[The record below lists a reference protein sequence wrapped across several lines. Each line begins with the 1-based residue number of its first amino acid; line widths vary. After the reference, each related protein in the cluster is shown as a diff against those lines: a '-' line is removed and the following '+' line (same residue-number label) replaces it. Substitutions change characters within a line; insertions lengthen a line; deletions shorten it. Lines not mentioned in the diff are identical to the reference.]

1 MQNDD
6 VREHLRKFFDAVDKL
21 AEMEV
26 EINADLL
33 AILLL
38 YSLPS
43 TFDNFCRA
51 IESRDEL
58 PSPETLRVKIIEESD
73 ARKHDTQGDISNTM
87 VANKHNGKPSRTHK
101 KKSGFPVKDSSNTV
115 KLKCYRCKKIGHKGS
130 ECQQNREKTEQNA
143 QSAEHHLFYG
153 VPDAVNGDKDSL
165 EPTQTSYANQDIT

>member
-1 MQNDD
+1 MQKDDD

-43 TFDNFCRA
+43 AFDNFRCA
-51 IESRDEL
+51 IEPRDEL

-73 ARKHDTQGDISNTM
+73 ARKHDAQGDISNAM
-87 VANKHNGKPSRTHK
+87 VANKHNGKPSKTYK
-101 KKSGFPVKDSSNTV
+101 KKEGFSIKDDSNAI
-115 KLKCYRCKKIGHKGS
+115 KIKCYKCRKVWAQKIRVSTNLRK
-130 ECQQNREKTEQNA
+130 
-143 QSAEHHLFYG
+143 
-153 VPDAVNGDKDSL
+153 DKSKCTKRRASFVL
-165 EPTQTSYANQDIT
+165 RRARHANKQK